1 MNATNARLKWW
12 LMAFSIV
19 LGVLSAWA
27 INRHLQ
33 EKSEEIE
40 SRSRLELIT
49 LLVAARDL
57 SPNSILDENDI
68 ATEQFPSKWASD
80 DAFTPESVDLVVGK
94 RLMTEVRAGQPLIH
108 LHLLEAEG
116 PSVSSRLAPNF
127 KAVSIA
133 VEAGGADLGHIRKG
147 DHVDLYVSFE
157 HHGKR
162 ITAALLHSVEVLSA
176 GLLAQPSARSE
187 SLQSSHSAVDS
198 NITVAIS
205 QTDAVK
211 LIAAR
216 ESGSIRAVLSS
227 TDQQP
232 TIESISLPSGDL
244 AALLGLEVH
253 TAKRDIPI
261 LYGDRLS
268 IDQDSAQEGG
278 LTEDFGRS
286 RDTHKYS
293 AAYK

>member
-1 MNATNARLKWW
+1 MNANNARLKWW
-12 LMAFSIV
+12 LMVFSIV

-49 LLVAARDL
+49 LLVASRDL

-68 ATEQFPSKWASD
+68 ATEQFPAKWASD
-80 DAFTPESVDLVVGK
+80 DAFAPESVDLVLGK
-94 RLMTEVRAGQPLIH
+94 RLLTEVRAGQPLMH

-127 KAVSIA
+127 KAVSIG
-133 VEAGGADLGHIRKG
+133 VEAGGAGLEHIRKG
-147 DHVDLYVSFE
+147 DHVDLFVSFE
-157 HHGKR
+157 HQGKR
-162 ITAALLHSVEVLSA
+162 ITAALLHSVEVLSV
-176 GLLAQPSARSE
+176 GQNTQPSARSE
-187 SLQSSHSAVDS
+187 SLQQSNSAVDS

-227 TDQQP
+227 TDRQR
-232 TIESISLPSGDL
+232 TIEFINPPSGDL
-244 AALLGLEVH
+244 AALLGIEVH
-253 TAKRDIPI
+253 TPQRGIPI

-268 IDQDSAQEGG
+268 IDQDSVQEGG
-278 LTEDFGRS
+278 LAEDFGSS
-286 RDTHKYS
+286 RDAHKYS